1 MLKKLDIFIEVRKK
15 LDYLSG
21 VLFLVKFCCFIL
33 IELKNLIVK
42 NLFLYYF
49 CIY

>member
-1 MLKKLDIFIEVRKK
+1 MLKKLDIFIEVFKK

-42 NLFLYYF
+42 NLFFYYF